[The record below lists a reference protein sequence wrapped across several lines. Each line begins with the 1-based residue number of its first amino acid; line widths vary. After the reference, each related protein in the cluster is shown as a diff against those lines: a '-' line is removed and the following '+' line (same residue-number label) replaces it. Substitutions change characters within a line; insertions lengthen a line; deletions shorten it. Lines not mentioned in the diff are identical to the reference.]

1 MPVITYER
9 TSRKSIKVIKDG
21 AFAGWMDQ
29 GYHKPTGFEKGY
41 TYWTVRIAGQDL
53 SAVTV
58 TALKAKIAKLVA
70 TEA

>member
-29 GYHKPTGFEKGY
+29 SYFNPTGFQKGY
-41 TYWTVRIAGQDL
+41 TYWTVRIDGQDL
-53 SAVTV
+53 SAATV
-58 TALKAKIAKLVA
+58 TALKAKISKLIA